1 MKLFLLTFFIL
12 FIIQGT
18 SFSENKS
25 LKESI
30 VNKKEEKN
38 KEIKNNL
45 DLVVTIT
52 MPSGKL
58 ETFGSEIEKME
69 IISHEDG
76 EIDMIHLILAGN
88 ESGKTHIWYNYDL
101 ISKLSYK
108 FLTER
113 GREKVFV
120 KILQPSPLNKE
131 LKTPINPLDPKE
143 YR

>member
-1 MKLFLLTFFIL
+1 MKLFLLAFFIL

-18 SFSENKS
+18 SFSENKN
-25 LKESI
+25 LKESV
-30 VNKKEEKN
+30 VNKKDE
-38 KEIKNNL
+38 KNNL
-45 DLVVTIT
+45 HLVVTIT

-76 EIDMIHLILAGN
+76 EIDMIHLILGGN
-88 ESGKTHIWYNYDL
+88 ESGKTHVWYNYDL

>member
-1 MKLFLLTFFIL
+1 MKLFLLAFFIL

-18 SFSENKS
+18 SFSENKN
-25 LKESI
+25 LKESV
-30 VNKKEEKN
+30 VNKKDE
-38 KEIKNNL
+38 KNNL
-45 DLVVTIT
+45 HLVVTIT